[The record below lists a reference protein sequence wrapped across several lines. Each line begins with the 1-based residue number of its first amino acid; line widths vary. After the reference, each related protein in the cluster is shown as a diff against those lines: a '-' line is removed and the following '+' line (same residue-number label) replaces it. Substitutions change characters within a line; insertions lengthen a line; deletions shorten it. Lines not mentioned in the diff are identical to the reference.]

1 MKKYLFSILL
11 LFIASFSFCQINFP
25 YVEVKLVKPSDF
37 KQAEPL
43 VLSAASALLSTPFK
57 EKDTDRLQAQEFLK
71 KWMAGTQDYSFK
83 LSGIGQD
90 IADDHDLFDL
100 FVAAMV
106 KFCLEN
112 KALSTNQKLIE
123 MGSCKLVRDYCD
135 NPANNFKLKKKQRKK
150 LEYE

>member
-1 MKKYLFSILL
+1 MKKYFFSILL
-11 LFIASFSFCQINFP
+11 LFTTTFSFCQINFP
-25 YVEVKLVKPSDF
+25 YEEVKLNKPSDY

-57 EKDTDRLQAQEFLK
+57 EKDADRSRAQEFLK
-71 KWMAGTQDYSFK
+71 KWIAGTKDYTFQ
-83 LSGIGQD
+83 LSGIGQN
-90 IADDHDLFDL
+90 IADDLDLLNL

-112 KALSTNQKLIE
+112 KTLSANQKLVE
-123 MGSCKLVRDYCD
+123 MSACKLVLDYCD

-150 LEYE
+150 LEI